1 MRHRAGCAL
10 LCGQGR
16 FVGEAQGGL
25 RPAVRSGK
33 ACGWG
38 TGRAAPCC
46 AVRKSLLVRYRM
58 DEFAVGL
65 NGRKKCVEKSGI
77 KGLTNV
83 GKRDIVNKTNK
94 VVIKTIYS
102 INHF

>member
-1 MRHRAGCAL
+1 
-10 LCGQGR
+10 
-16 FVGEAQGGL
+16 
-25 RPAVRSGK
+25 
-33 ACGWG
+33 
-38 TGRAAPCC
+38 
-46 AVRKSLLVRYRM
+46 M

-65 NGRKKCVEKSGI
+65 NGRKTCVEKSGI

-94 VVIKTIYS
+94 VVSKKYS

>member
-16 FVGEAQGGL
+16 FVGGAQGGL

-38 TGRAAPCC
+38 TGRAALCC
-46 AVRKSLLVRYRM
+46 AVRKSLLVRYRV

-94 VVIKTIYS
+94 VVIKNNILD
-102 INHF
+102 

>member
-1 MRHRAGCAL
+1 M
-10 LCGQGR
+10 
-16 FVGEAQGGL
+16 
-25 RPAVRSGK
+25 
-33 ACGWG
+33 
-38 TGRAAPCC
+38 
-46 AVRKSLLVRYRM
+46 VRYRV

-65 NGRKKCVEKSGI
+65 NGRKTCVEKSGI

-94 VVIKTIYS
+94 VVSKKYS